1 MSPHKSARGGAE
13 EHMPSFDVVSKV
25 SWNEV
30 DNALNQ
36 ANKEL
41 AQRFDFKGSNTK
53 IELKE
58 ECLGIE
64 SADDFKVKL
73 AVEVL
78 HGKLAKRKVPLDALE
93 EGAIQPAG
101 GGRARQEIK
110 VKSGIEEKTAKSI
123 VKAIKNAK
131 IKVQAAIQGDCVRVT
146 GKKRDDLQEV
156 MSLLGDGSY
165 GQPLQFENFR
175 D

>member
-1 MSPHKSARGGAE
+1 
-13 EHMPSFDVVSKV
+13 MPSFDVVSKV
-25 SWNEV
+25 DWHEV
-30 DNALNQ
+30 DNAMNQ

-41 AQRFDFKGSNTK
+41 SQRFDFKGSNTK

-58 ECLGIE
+58 EAFHIE
-64 SADDFKVKL
+64 SADDFKVKQ

-78 HGKLAKRKVPLDALE
+78 NGKLAKRKVPLDALDAGE
-93 EGAIQPAG
+93 IQPAG
-101 GGRARQEIK
+101 GGRSRQEIK

-123 VKAIKNAK
+123 VKAIKAAK
-131 IKVQAAIQGDCVRVT
+131 IKVQAAIQGDSVRVT
-146 GKKRDDLQEV
+146 GKKRDDLQGV
-156 MSLLGDGSY
+156 ISMLGDESY

>member
-1 MSPHKSARGGAE
+1 
-13 EHMPSFDVVSKV
+13 MPSFDVVSKV

-41 AQRFDFKGSNTK
+41 VQRFDFKGSNTK

-58 ECLGIE
+58 EAFHIE
-64 SADDFKVKL
+64 STDDFKVKQ

-78 HGKLAKRKVPLDALE
+78 SSNLAKRQVPLDALE
-93 EGAIQPAG
+93 TGEIQPAG
-101 GGRARQEIK
+101 GGRARLEIK
-110 VKSGIEEKTAKSI
+110 VRSGVDEKTAKAI
-123 VKAIKNAK
+123 VKSIKTAK
-131 IKVQAAIQGDCVRVT
+131 MKVQAAIQGDTVRVT

-156 MSLLGDGSY
+156 MAHLRDGKF